1 MTRAGETCMTGEASI
16 YFRDAPP
23 SPLAFVPTER
33 HERWALIREMIRQW
47 FPADLSRLKLPSG
60 MGPITNLPTACP
72 AIREW
77 YKIVRE
83 APGIWCQQDHLFGAD
98 GDWRRGSYLTIAIEN
113 QACAYWGIPLNEL
126 ERDDP
131 PVFVDG
137 DDGWVLECTTTS
149 EFAIAWLA
157 FSIKW
162 SEHNRRWANGEMTE
176 TGWQLVVDNLPRL
189 QLANWHWPTWP
200 TQFFGSRDL
209 LVETNGEGEGTWAWA
224 SARTAEEFDKFNQLF
239 SPEGIKWNSSSDEWP
254 EGWVSAANYLD

>member
-1 MTRAGETCMTGEASI
+1 MTREASN

-23 SPLAFVPTER
+23 SPLASIPTDR
-33 HERWALIREMIRQW
+33 HARWELIREIIRPW

-98 GDWRRGSYLTIAIEN
+98 GDWRRGEHLTIAIEN

-131 PVFVDG
+131 PVFVDCG
-137 DDGWVLECTTTS
+137 DGWVQENTTVS
-149 EFAIAWLA
+149 EFAITWLA
-157 FSIKW
+157 YSLKW
-162 SEHNRRWANGEMTE
+162 SEHNRRWANGGT
-176 TGWQLVVDNLPRL
+176 DNSALRLITDNIPRL
-189 QLANWHWPTWP
+189 KLTNWHWPTWP
-200 TQFFGSRDL
+200 TQFFGSGDL
-209 LVETNGEGEGTWAWA
+209 IVETNGEGEHIWLWV
-224 SARTAEEFDKFNQLF
+224 SARTDEAFDRLCDLLK
-239 SPEGIKWNSSSDEWP
+239 PAGIRWEASSD
-254 EGWVSAANYLD
+254 D